1 MPIILVNGSNGHG
14 KGQFAIKMILDYQ
27 KENDA
32 LEKKG
37 ESRRPIFANIHGIN
51 EKGKKPLKD
60 VSPIP
65 SDKVFFGKQN
75 DPENP
80 PPEGYFLP
88 PIGSIFFY
96 DECQEID
103 WAKKATGAL
112 SSDIR
117 VTSLEKHRHSGL
129 DVIFL
134 TQSTNY
140 IHSHIFGLV
149 SPHYYV
155 ERPLGLKTTN
165 VFMFNKAQKSPES
178 TSTRAK
184 ADDQTM
190 IALGKKYGQYY
201 ESSAQHNMKYT
212 IPTKLKVMIVVFI
225 AVMGYAYFNFQK
237 TRFADD
243 APILETGAI
252 GEGVTAN
259 PVPDAAVDAAAAE
272 QAQNVNDELKTRLA
286 VLEQQLYDQRLP
298 DDYQVTK
305 KNPSLRVAGVVNMGD
320 KGCRV
325 YNAFGEVLNLTG
337 DDCDYYL
344 AGAGRVQ
351 KTGAGSVGSVQP
363 STNPSSSSANQTT
376 VTPAINPVS

>member
-37 ESRRPIFANIHGIN
+37 QPRRPIFANIHGIN

-80 PPEGYFLP
+80 PPEGYYLP

-178 TSTRAK
+178 TSTRSK

-237 TRFADD
+237 TRFAQEE
-243 APILETGAI
+243 PILETGAI

-259 PVPDAAVDAAAAE
+259 PVPDAAE
-272 QAQNVNDELKTRLA
+272 QAQQVNEELKTRLA
-286 VLEQQLYDQRLP
+286 MLEQQLYDQRLP
-298 DDYQVTK
+298 PDYQVTA

-344 AGAGRVQ
+344 AGSGRVQ
-351 KTGAGSVGSVQP
+351 KPHGGSSSSMGSVQ
-363 STNPSSSSANQTT
+363 SSNPSSSSNQPM

>member
-37 ESRRPIFANIHGIN
+37 EPRRPIFANIHGIN

-65 SDKVFFGKQN
+65 SDKIFFGKQN

-80 PPEGYFLP
+80 PPEGYYLP

-178 TSTRAK
+178 TSTRSK
-184 ADDQTM
+184 ADDQIM

-259 PVPDAAVDAAAAE
+259 PAPDVATQVQAVQSA
-272 QAQNVNDELKTRLA
+272 NDELKTRLA
-286 VLEQQLYDQRLP
+286 MLEQELYLQRLP

-325 YNAFGEVLNLTG
+325 YNAYGEVLNLTG
-337 DDCDYYL
+337 SECDYYL
-344 AGAGRVQ
+344 AGSGRVQ
-351 KTGAGSVGSVQP
+351 KSGSVSVGSVQ
-363 STNPSSSSANQTT
+363 SSNRSSSSSSNQQM
-376 VTPAINPVS
+376 VQPVINPVS